1 MTTDIYYKII
11 EHKVAHEIIDGE
23 AVVIHFDTGNYYS
36 LNGISSQLWQWLAA
50 RATRRQILDA
60 FQPLSPA
67 QIQSFDDFMDSL
79 AAEEV
84 VEKTPAEPG
93 QQPSSP
99 LPAGQ
104 VPFELPAF
112 VKYNDMQNLL
122 MSDPIHE
129 VDETGWP
136 HLPEQG

>member
-1 MTTDIYYKII
+1 MTTDIYYKIM

-50 RATRRQILDA
+50 RATRSQILAA

-84 VEKTPAEPG
+84 VEKTSAEPG
-93 QQPSSP
+93 QQPSFP
-99 LPAGQ
+99 LPVGQ
-104 VPFELPAF
+104 VPFELPEF

-136 HLPEQG
+136 HLPDQG